1 MQERVQVLVRKEVA
15 AIFADVFKYT
25 GPLMLDTVRQ
35 DVPKW
40 DSLQH
45 MALVAAIEQTF
56 GISLSMDEMIEIRS
70 VKDICQI
77 LDRHGV

>member
-1 MQERVQVLVRKEVA
+1 MDVRPEIA
-15 AIFADVFKYT
+15 GIFADVFKFKGAVT
-25 GPLMLDTVRQ
+25 SQTSRS

-45 MALVAAIEQTF
+45 VALIAAIEQNF
-56 GISLSMDEMIEIRS
+56 GVSLSMDEMMEIRS
-70 VKDICQI
+70 VQDISNI